1 MFGRGRQQ
9 PAEPPQRCSLL
20 GRGGVFPKRSQRA
33 AGVKHGHV
41 ELGCCDGAT
50 REAGRLRAAA
60 PGTVSASRVVL
71 GTQRTCH
78 VGKLLLTVTRG
89 TPQRYRGL
97 PHDRAGLWQGVGEQ
111 NLTGSAGNQELYV
124 SDFFIV
130 VGLPPAAKLW
140 PDNTARRRGGSH
152 SPTRHGQ
159 CSTSH
164 RHARR
169 SYRHIYTPH
178 THTTHLF

>member
-1 MFGRGRQQ
+1 M
-9 PAEPPQRCSLL
+9 
-20 GRGGVFPKRSQRA
+20 
-33 AGVKHGHV
+33 
-41 ELGCCDGAT
+41 
-50 REAGRLRAAA
+50 
-60 PGTVSASRVVL
+60 
-71 GTQRTCH
+71 
-78 VGKLLLTVTRG
+78 TRG

-97 PHDRAGLWQGVGEQ
+97 PHDRAGLWQWVGEQ

-130 VGLPPAAKLW
+130 VGFPPAAKLW
-140 PDNTARRRGGSH
+140 PDNTARRRGSSH
-152 SPTRHGQ
+152 SPTQHGQ

-178 THTTHLF
+178 THTSVLKLCIGASTHPMRVLCCFLGHCLPQHNECCCSDITICGSCAGGKHIGSEYRADFFSIHTIP